1 MNNSG
6 AWADPVA
13 GRGVR
18 LLLSFFDAVT
28 PSMSSR
34 WSGTGFF
41 FCFFLGDAGALLP
54 LTLSSLLATLHFSE
68 QSIQTHTLSDISHI
82 LYPPPSPPPHA
93 VSPFTPYLALWPLA
107 LHIPLSVCF
116 DVTSERAVCNAH
128 YAAVTLY
135 FVRLLSGSDWPVS
148 VEGTRRM

>member
-1 MNNSG
+1 
-6 AWADPVA
+6 
-13 GRGVR
+13 
-18 LLLSFFDAVT
+18 
-28 PSMSSR
+28 MSSR

-41 FCFFLGDAGALLP
+41 FVFFSGDAGALLP

-93 VSPFTPYLALWPLA
+93 VSPFTPYLPLWPLT

-116 DVTSERAVCNAH
+116 DVTSERVVCNVH

-135 FVRLLSGSDWPVS
+135 FVRLLSWVRLARFRGRNMPNVSDAFVVDS
-148 VEGTRRM
+148 CGYIVNVIVYIDAR

>member
-1 MNNSG
+1 
-6 AWADPVA
+6 
-13 GRGVR
+13 
-18 LLLSFFDAVT
+18 
-28 PSMSSR
+28 MSSR

-82 LYPPPSPPPHA
+82 LYPPSPAPTCCISIHTISGA
-93 VSPFTPYLALWPLA
+93 VASHTAYSSICR
-107 LHIPLSVCF
+107 HF

-135 FVRLLSGSDWPVS
+135 FVRLLSWVRLARFRGRNTPNVSDAFV
-148 VEGTRRM
+148 VDGCGYIDNVIVYIDAR